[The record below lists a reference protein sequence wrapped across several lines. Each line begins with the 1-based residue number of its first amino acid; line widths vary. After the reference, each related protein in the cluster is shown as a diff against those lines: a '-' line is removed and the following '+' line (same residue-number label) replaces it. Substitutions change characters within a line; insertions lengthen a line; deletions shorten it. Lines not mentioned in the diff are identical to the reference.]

1 MKILCCI
8 KMVPEKDARLR
19 VAGDGAWIV
28 PEGISYAISECDRY
42 AVEAALRLKE
52 SAGGEVT
59 VLSVGDEKVS
69 KGIKEALAMG
79 CDKAIHVQTPAVER
93 ADAVTI
99 AKVIAKAVKDQE
111 FQAVFCGV
119 QSDDLAY
126 NAVAP
131 AVAEFLGASHVQIV
145 LSLEPVGSSAMKVS
159 HELDNNLIETVEVPL
174 PVVLGVQSGI
184 YDVRY
189 ASLKG
194 IMGAAS
200 KPQAKLSLEDLGLSE
215 SDLTTKVK
223 IQSMALPQRTS
234 QAEMIEGDAAT
245 MAKTLVEKLKTQAK
259 VL

>member
-1 MKILCCI
+1 
-8 KMVPEKDARLR
+8 
-19 VAGDGAWIV
+19 
-28 PEGISYAISECDRY
+28 
-42 AVEAALRLKE
+42 
-52 SAGGEVT
+52 
-59 VLSVGDEKVS
+59 
-69 KGIKEALAMG
+69 MG
-79 CDKAIHVQTPAVER
+79 CDRAIHVQTAAVER

-99 AKVIAKAVKDQE
+99 ARVIAAAAKDE
-111 FQAVFCGV
+111 GFQTIFCGV

-131 AVAEFLGASHVQIV
+131 AVAEFLGASNVQIV
-145 LSLEPVGSSAMKVS
+145 LSLEQAGDSALKVS
-159 HELDNNLIETVEVPL
+159 HELDNNLIETVEVTL

-200 KPQAKLSLEDLGLSE
+200 KPQSKVSLEDLGLSDG
-215 SDLTTKVK
+215 DLQTKVT